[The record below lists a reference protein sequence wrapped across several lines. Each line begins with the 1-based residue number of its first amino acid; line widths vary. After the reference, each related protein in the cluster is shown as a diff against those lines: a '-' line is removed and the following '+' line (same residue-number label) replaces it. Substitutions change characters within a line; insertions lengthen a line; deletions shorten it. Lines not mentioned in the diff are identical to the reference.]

1 MHKLNEIKSFFYGVM
16 LYLQIDKEVSMILI
30 TLILIDMFAGSIKAV
45 LVPELTFSFSTF
57 WAGLIKKVFLLIIV
71 MVLALMAKGLGYN
84 EFAVLPLYVMKIMI
98 VIEGASIIN
107 SGRSIIAK
115 KNYKSSDFL
124 TILIDKIESFILVYL
139 DKLLKIFDNN
149 SKCL

>member
-1 MHKLNEIKSFFYGVM
+1 
-16 LYLQIDKEVSMILI
+16 
-30 TLILIDMFAGSIKAV
+30 
-45 LVPELTFSFSTF
+45 
-57 WAGLIKKVFLLIIV
+57 

-107 SGRSIIAK
+107 SGRSIMAK
-115 KNYKSSDFL
+115 KDYKSSDFL

-139 DKLLKIFDNN
+139 NKLLKIFDNN
-149 SKCL
+149 ANCL